1 MTLTF
6 PETTNILLFISNN
19 YEKENREDNSKR
31 GCLICCLSV

>member
-19 YEKENREDNSKR
+19 YEKRTEKITRKE
-31 GCLICCLSV
+31 VV

>member
-19 YEKENREDNSKR
+19 YEKRTGKMTRKE
-31 GCLICCLSV
+31 VV

>member
-19 YEKENREDNSKR
+19 YEKRAGKINQKE
-31 GCLICCLSV
+31 VV

>member
-19 YEKENREDNSKR
+19 YEKRTKKMPLKE
-31 GCLICCLSV
+31 VV